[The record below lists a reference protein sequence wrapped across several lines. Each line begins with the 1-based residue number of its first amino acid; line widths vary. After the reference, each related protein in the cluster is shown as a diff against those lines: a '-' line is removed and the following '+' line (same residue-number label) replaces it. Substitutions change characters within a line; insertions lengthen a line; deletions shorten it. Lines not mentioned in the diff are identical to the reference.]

1 MGVYSIC
8 TRPFVKKAS
17 MQTNRHMTQST
28 IAQSKVTAVTENVKS
43 CISAFFIY
51 DEVPST
57 QLQEALE
64 SINAQHWALMQLH
77 IDDAIAMSF
86 RVIKLPSLILHN
98 EMAEET
104 ARVFG
109 EQNIIEMIGRV
120 FDE

>member
-1 MGVYSIC
+1 MQSSRSII
-8 TRPFVKKAS
+8 
-17 MQTNRHMTQST
+17 QSV
-28 IAQSKVTAVTENVKS
+28 AAPSKVTLVPEDVKS

-51 DEVPST
+51 DEVPSV
-57 QLQEALE
+57 QLQEALD
-64 SINAQHWALMQLH
+64 SINAQHWSLMQLH
-77 IDDAIAMSF
+77 IDDAIALSF

>member
-1 MGVYSIC
+1 MYLHLFFILGEVSMRNCSKGTLASTATSYSGVD
-8 TRPFVKKAS
+8 K
-17 MQTNRHMTQST
+17 
-28 IAQSKVTAVTENVKS
+28 KS

-51 DEVPST
+51 EEVPSAR
-57 QLQEALE
+57 LQEALE
-64 SINAQHWALMQLH
+64 AVNAQQWALMSLPV
-77 IDDAIAMSF
+77 DDAIALSF

-98 EMAEET
+98 EAAEET